1 MFIECEEQIPEM
13 LRLFRDN
20 CLNLRQIYCS
30 FYENT
35 AQLYQQFGPLVT
47 RIDCDEFPHVFDT
60 TSGQLLAK
68 NMHTFELDIYSSDN
82 KEQLSAFVAHN
93 QSLKYMTQQMKHKKT
108 SLVTTDNGN
117 KRQAQMYAKNS
128 MDRFGDDMY
137 GLMLS
142 YFSIEDRFQCECV
155 SKQFQRT
162 VFRSVVDITL
172 NDRIIK
178 RLRKEKTINL
188 QLLATIAIKC
198 PNIQTIDCRG
208 IDTEFEEHIPEML
221 NTFRDN
227 CRHLREIYRNLY
239 PMNRQPM
246 AALGPLV
253 TRIGHLFSTE
263 TRALTHCHRLSHLGM
278 SYLQHAFDF
287 NQSDQLIVKNV
298 RQLELKFYEESDG
311 HRLATIVAGIQC
323 LQSVK
328 VMCYCVST
336 HQSLPEMCGQ
346 LSRLTQLR
354 RLSLGLLIASPHIS
368 VHDSLRTIG
377 VNCKQLK
384 RLSLKLSGVHVWQ
397 ALIQSVDWLRFYSR
411 LKWLRLEVYAA
422 IDDQLLE
429 PLKHCKSL
437 THLELYIREMTANV
451 LKDLHL
457 NCPRIQYL
465 FVCEFYNIID
475 NEYLSHISR
484 LPALQML
491 VIQCRQDINLSDNDM
506 NAVLSSSPKLKTIE
520 IRVNNEKKFY
530 SK

>member
-1 MFIECEEQIPEM
+1 M
-13 LRLFRDN
+13 
-20 CLNLRQIYCS
+20 
-30 FYENT
+30 
-35 AQLYQQFGPLVT
+35 A
-47 RIDCDEFPHVFDT
+47 
-60 TSGQLLAK
+60 
-68 NMHTFELDIYSSDN
+68 
-82 KEQLSAFVAHN
+82 
-93 QSLKYMTQQMKHKKT
+93 QQMKYKKT
-108 SLVTTDNGN
+108 SLETTDDGN
-117 KRQAQMYAKNS
+117 EDNKQLQIYSKNS

-137 GLMLS
+137 GLILS

-178 RLRKEKTINL
+178 RLRKEKTIDS

-208 IDTEFEEHIPEML
+208 IDTEFEEHIPEVL

-239 PMNRQPM
+239 PMNRPSM

-253 TRIGHLFSTE
+253 TRIGHLFPTE

-298 RQLELKFYEESDG
+298 RQLDYLQHAFDFNQSDQLIVKNVRQLELKFYEESDG
-311 HRLATIVAGIQC
+311 HRLATIVAANQC

-328 VMCYCVST
+328 VMCYCVSS
-336 HQSLPEMCGQ
+336 HESLPEMCAQ

-377 VNCKQLK
+377 VNCKQLQ

-411 LKWLRLEVYAA
+411 LKWLRLEIYAA
-422 IDDQLLE
+422 IDDQLLK
-429 PLKHCKSL
+429 PLRHCKSL

-457 NCPRIQYL
+457 KCPRLQYL

-475 NEYLSHISR
+475 TEYLSHISR

-491 VIQCRQDINLSDNDM
+491 VIQCRQDINLSDM

-530 SK
+530 YK